1 MVSRALEQGASE
13 VNIKSGF
20 RAGIWA
26 MDSDIFQDI
35 DLLPSSTT
43 DRPNPENTKVHS
55 VATGEVVA
63 EAEDNVEA
71 IVTNRGLVTAIDEG
85 SRNSSY
91 SFTTLT
97 SLSSSASL
105 LTDI

>member
-1 MVSRALEQGASE
+1 M
-13 VNIKSGF
+13 N
-20 RAGIWA
+20 
-26 MDSDIFQDI
+26 SDIFQETDF
-35 DLLPSSTT
+35 LPSSTT
-43 DRPNPENTKVHS
+43 DRPNPENTEVYR

-63 EAEDNVEA
+63 EPEDNVEA
-71 IVTNRGLVTAIDEG
+71 IVTYHGLVAAIDED

-97 SLSSSASL
+97 SLSSSASF